1 MIAKRSYQNV
11 PGPELHL
18 NNKALR
24 DINDKVRSFSSDQLI
39 ERFHCLIGKRLN
51 GTIKLMEAL
60 ELERIDAR
68 FNLEDQAE
76 MDRVT
81 EFQQAWAL
89 ERSELLSS
97 IERIVA
103 NLRAE

>member
-1 MIAKRSYQNV
+1 VVAKRSYRNV

-24 DINDKVRSFSSDQLI
+24 DIDDKVRFFSPGQLI

-51 GTIKLMEAL
+51 GTIRLMEAL

-68 FNLEDQAE
+68 FDSEDHAE

>member
-1 MIAKRSYQNV
+1 
-11 PGPELHL
+11 LHL

-24 DINDKVRSFSSDQLI
+24 DIDDKVRSFSSDQLI
-39 ERFHCLIGKRLN
+39 ERFHCLIGERLN

-68 FNLEDQAE
+68 FDLEDQAE
-76 MDRVT
+76 MNRVT
-81 EFQQAWAL
+81 EFQKAWAL

-97 IERIVA
+97 IERLVA
-103 NLRAE
+103 RLKTE